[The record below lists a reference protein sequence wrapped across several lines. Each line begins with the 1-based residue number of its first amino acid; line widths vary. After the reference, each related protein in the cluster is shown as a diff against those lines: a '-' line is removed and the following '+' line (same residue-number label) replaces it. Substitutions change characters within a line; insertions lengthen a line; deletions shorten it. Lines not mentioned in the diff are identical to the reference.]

1 MRPAPVVG
9 SPPRDDHLGMNF
21 IDKSPGAFIAAV
33 NAILYGTVLV
43 EVWMLTTSS
52 LAVMG
57 LFMALIIVL
66 AGLLCRYVMDLMGTE
81 EHIAGE
87 QHVVVAAAPVAVPV
101 AAARP
106 AAAPAGHAI
115 DRGLLSGA

>member
-1 MRPAPVVG
+1 M
-9 SPPRDDHLGMNF
+9 SF

-66 AGLLCRYVMDLMGTE
+66 AGFLCRYIMDLMGSE
-81 EHIAGE
+81 EYISGE
-87 QHVVVAAAPVAVPV
+87 EHVVVAKAPVPAP
-101 AAARP
+101 AARP
-106 AAAPAGHAI
+106 AAAPAVRTAVHA
-115 DRGLLSGA
+115 

>member
-1 MRPAPVVG
+1 M
-9 SPPRDDHLGMNF
+9 SF

-66 AGLLCRYVMDLMGTE
+66 AGLLCRYIMDLMGSE
-81 EHIAGE
+81 EYIAGE
-87 QHVVVAAAPVAVPV
+87 QHVVVAPAPAPAAAPVAV
-101 AAARP
+101 ARP
-106 AAAPAGHAI
+106 AATAPAMGTPV
-115 DRGLLSGA
+115 LS

>member
-1 MRPAPVVG
+1 M
-9 SPPRDDHLGMNF
+9 SF

-66 AGLLCRYVMDLMGTE
+66 AGLLCRYIMDLMGSE
-81 EHIAGE
+81 EYIAGE
-87 QHVVVAAAPVAVPV
+87 EHVVVATAPAPVAVPV

-106 AAAPAGHAI
+106 AAAPVRTAVHA
-115 DRGLLSGA
+115 

>member
-1 MRPAPVVG
+1 M
-9 SPPRDDHLGMNF
+9 SF

-66 AGLLCRYVMDLMGTE
+66 AGLLCRYIMDLMGSE
-81 EHIAGE
+81 EYIAGE
-87 QHVVVAAAPVAVPV
+87 QHVVVAPAPAAAPVAV
-101 AAARP
+101 ARP
-106 AAAPAGHAI
+106 AATAPAMGTPV
-115 DRGLLSGA
+115 LS